1 MTTRSK
7 RNVKCLSAV
16 IGGSAV
22 MALGALSMALGHEQA
37 GPPAD
42 VAGSKMTVGQ
52 TSTETTAPGGSGHL
66 DGGSGHQGTGPP
78 SLRRPGRAWISDNQ
92 SVSSPLPSVT
102 RIAEG

>member
-22 MALGALSMALGHEQA
+22 IALGALSMALGHEQA

-52 TSTETTAPGGSGHL
+52 TSTETTAPGVPVISMAVPAIK
-66 DGGSGHQGTGPP
+66 GP
-78 SLRRPGRAWISDNQ
+78 A
-92 SVSSPLPSVT
+92 PLPSEDQGVP
-102 RIAEG
+102 G

>member
-22 MALGALSMALGHEQA
+22 MALGALSMALGQEQA

-52 TSTETTAPGGSGHL
+52 TSTETTAPGVPAISMAVPAIK
-66 DGGSGHQGTGPP
+66 GP
-78 SLRRPGRAWISDNQ
+78 A
-92 SVSSPLPSVT
+92 PLPSEDQGVP
-102 RIAEG
+102 G

>member
-22 MALGALSMALGHEQA
+22 MALGAFSMALGHEQA

-42 VAGSKMTVGQ
+42 VAGSKMTVGE
-52 TSTETTAPGGSGHL
+52 TSTETTAPGVPVISMAVPAIK
-66 DGGSGHQGTGPP
+66 GP
-78 SLRRPGRAWISDNQ
+78 A
-92 SVSSPLPSVT
+92 PLPSEDQGVP
-102 RIAEG
+102 G

>member
-42 VAGSKMTVGQ
+42 VAGSKMTVGE
-52 TSTETTAPGGSGHL
+52 TSTETTAPAAPVVSMAVPAIK
-66 DGGSGHQGTGPP
+66 GP
-78 SLRRPGRAWISDNQ
+78 A
-92 SVSSPLPSVT
+92 PLPSEDQGVP
-102 RIAEG
+102 G